1 MSNSLSQA
9 QPLPGCRGRDN
20 FICKGFGSCLALF
33 SSELEVPSSPGPSPS
48 APSSSWSQ
56 LHVPAHQVSKG
67 FFLKSKWKK
76 GSCSYE
82 IFPLQVLEGIC
93 LLLQG
98 TCTARAA
105 AGQAQGTHSSSI
117 CEHTLP
123 SVLKSR
129 GGRKIPDEGEG
140 ATMSNH
146 CRAILS

>member
-1 MSNSLSQA
+1 MSNSLTQA

-20 FICKGFGSCLALF
+20 FIYKGLESCLALL
-33 SSELEVPSSPGPSPS
+33 SSEFEVPSEHTFHLLLLPLGNSFM
-48 APSSSWSQ
+48 SQ
-56 LHVPAHQVSKG
+56 LPGIQMV
-67 FFLKSKWKK
+67 FLKVRAEKR
-76 GSCSYE
+76 
-82 IFPLQVLEGIC
+82 VLLLWDISFTSFRGIC
-93 LLLQG
+93 LHLRG

-105 AGQAQGTHSSSI
+105 TGQAQGMHSSST

-123 SVLKSR
+123 SVLKSG